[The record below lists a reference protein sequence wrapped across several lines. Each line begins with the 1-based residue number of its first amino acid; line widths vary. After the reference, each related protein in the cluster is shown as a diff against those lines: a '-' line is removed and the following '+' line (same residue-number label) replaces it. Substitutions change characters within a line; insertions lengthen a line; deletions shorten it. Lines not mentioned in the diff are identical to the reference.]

1 MQQESWGV
9 LGLEFVDERAERAL
23 GFILAERAER
33 VFRVCFGWARWARAR
48 FCGKAKQV
56 KEGVLCTEAQSISA
70 KVSVCS
76 RFLRFH
82 CSFGVGDC
90 WIKSSLKHL
99 WNMHCQGPQ
108 LDLICKLCYA
118 MLSRVKSSYAMVL
131 LWNYYYYYY
140 YILLLL
146 LLQYYHYSIVLH
158 DEEQNICDDSCTL
171 NTILW
176 YDMMMMMLMMMMM
189 MMMMWYVM
197 WSSEKRLQAA
207 QSYLWE
213 VVFEIA
219 LSGSKRFRAFC
230 WTQLRNSSKRL

>member
-1 MQQESWGV
+1 MQQESWRV

-70 KVSVCS
+70 KVSVWS
-76 RFLRFH
+76 RFLKFH
-82 CSFGVGDC
+82 CSFGVGDF

-99 WNMHCQGPQ
+99 WNMRCQGPQ

-131 LWNYYYYYY
+131 LWNYYYYY

-176 YDMMMMMLMMMMM
+176 YDMMMMLLMMGWWWWWWWWWWWCD
-189 MMMMWYVM
+189 MWC
-197 WSSEKRLQAA
+197 
-207 QSYLWE
+207 E
-213 VVFEIA
+213 VVR
-219 LSGSKRFRAFC
+219 SGSKRLRAIYGKFF
-230 WTQLRNSSKRL
+230 LK

>member
-1 MQQESWGV
+1 MQQESWRV
-9 LGLEFVDERAERAL
+9 LGLEFVDERAERAV

-118 MLSRVKSSYAMVL
+118 MLSRVKSSSAMVL
-131 LWNYYYYYY
+131 LWNYYYR

-176 YDMMMMMLMMMMM
+176 YDMMMMLMM

>member
-131 LWNYYYYYY
+131 LWNYYYYY
-140 YILLLL
+140 ILLLL

-176 YDMMMMMLMMMMM
+176 YDMMMMMMLMM

>member
-70 KVSVCS
+70 KVSVWS
-76 RFLRFH
+76 RFLKFH
-82 CSFGVGDC
+82 CSFGAGDC

-140 YILLLL
+140 ILLLL

-176 YDMMMMMLMMMMM
+176 YDMMMM

>member
-1 MQQESWGV
+1 MQQESWRV

-23 GFILAERAER
+23 GFILAERA
-33 VFRVCFGWARWARAR
+33 FRVCFGWARWARAR
-48 FCGKAKQV
+48 FWGKAKQV
-56 KEGVLCTEAQSISA
+56 KEGILCTEAQSISA

-82 CSFGVGDC
+82 CSFGFGDC

-118 MLSRVKSSYAMVL
+118 MLSRVKSSYAMVV
-131 LWNYYYYYY
+131 LWNYYYY

-176 YDMMMMMLMMMMM
+176 YDMMMLLMMGWWWWWWWWWWCD
-189 MMMMWYVM
+189 MWC
-197 WSSEKRLQAA
+197 
-207 QSYLWE
+207 E
-213 VVFEIA
+213 VVR
-219 LSGSKRFRAFC
+219 SGSKRLRAIYGKLF
-230 WTQLRNSSKRL
+230 LK